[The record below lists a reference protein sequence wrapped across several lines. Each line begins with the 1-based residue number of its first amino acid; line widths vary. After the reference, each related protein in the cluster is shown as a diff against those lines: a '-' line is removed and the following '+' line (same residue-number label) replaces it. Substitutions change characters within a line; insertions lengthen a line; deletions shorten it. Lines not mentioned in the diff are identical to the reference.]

1 MCGSTPAHGRARGTC
16 VVGNRNRYPNCVVG
30 TLWQLGARLNV
41 RWRLRA
47 WWRARRHLG
56 GDFKHGEISA
66 RAADLTTRWREQW
79 PGRPPLAPGKPTAL
93 EAYDERWV
101 RFHSLPESKQ
111 WADTHDERL
120 EILYRHS
127 TALRELVEQYGCTE
141 LIVIV
146 QDYNTNDLF
155 GGWTKKHLPGS
166 WPWTSWRDP
175 EDDEGD
181 PFAYY
186 YWVAPMK
193 SIGELNELFLLVAE
207 NTGNAMI
214 TDCQMKWLYIPYD
227 GGADVYLPSSTE
239 RDEFRDRHPEWRPQV
254 GPGS

>member
-1 MCGSTPAHGRARGTC
+1 M
-16 VVGNRNRYPNCVVG
+16 
-30 TLWQLGARLNV
+30 
-41 RWRLRA
+41 
-47 WWRARRHLG
+47 
-56 GDFKHGEISA
+56 
-66 RAADLTTRWREQW
+66 
-79 PGRPPLAPGKPTAL
+79 
-93 EAYDERWV
+93 

-120 EILYRHS
+120 EIVYRHS
-127 TALRELVEQYGCTE
+127 TALRELVEQYGCAE

-146 QDYNTNDLF
+146 QDYDTNDLF
-155 GGWTKKHLPGS
+155 GGWTKKYLPGS

-193 SIGELNELFLLVAE
+193 SIGALNELFLLVAE
-207 NTGNAMI
+207 NTGKAMI

-239 RDEFRDRHPEWRPQV
+239 RDEFRDRHPEWRPKV